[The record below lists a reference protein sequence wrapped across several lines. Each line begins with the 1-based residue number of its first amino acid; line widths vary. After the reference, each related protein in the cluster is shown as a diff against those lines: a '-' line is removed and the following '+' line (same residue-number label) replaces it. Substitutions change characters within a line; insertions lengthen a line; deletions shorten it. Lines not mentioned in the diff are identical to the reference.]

1 MSNRRESEKIDGEPE
16 RQEGTPEVDVGG
28 VFKSFGLGG
37 LINGIS
43 DLVEKAGELAK
54 KGEKLQ
60 KAGKFRVKGI
70 PPGAKGGEKLKG
82 MYGFTIST
90 LAGGQQ
96 KVDTFGNIKKT
107 PEGPVVEEVREPM
120 VDVFDEA
127 ETVKVI
133 AEMPGV
139 EQSKIHIEIEGDIL
153 SLSAE
158 GEERKYSKEVLLP
171 AEVEEETA
179 DSSYENGI
187 LEVELRKKQN

>member
-153 SLSAE
+153 SISAE